1 MVLPFSIFP
10 EVAMRET
17 RLESGGRYPVLR
29 AVAILWM
36 IGAAIACIYGLYQAI
51 VTLAG
56 VQRLELLKVPPD
68 WVQQVLS
75 SFIWLGVTF
84 FAVIFNLAV
93 AEGIKLFMD
102 IERSCRSLALGSTPV
117 TPTASPSWSV
127 SCTTDGGVGGRF
139 SEETAESA
147 LIKGH

>member
-1 MVLPFSIFP
+1 
-10 EVAMRET
+10 MRET

-29 AVAILWM
+29 TIAILWM
-36 IGAAIACIYGLYQAI
+36 VGAAIACVYGLYQAI
-51 VTLAG
+51 VTLVG
-56 VQRLELLKVPPD
+56 VQRLEMIKVPPD

-75 SFIWLGVTF
+75 CFIWLCVTF

-102 IERSCRSLALGSTPV
+102 IEFSCRKLALGTPATPSTAA
-117 TPTASPSWSV
+117 TSWIATS
-127 SCTTDGGVGGRF
+127 STDGGIGGRF
-139 SEETAESA
+139 CEETAESA